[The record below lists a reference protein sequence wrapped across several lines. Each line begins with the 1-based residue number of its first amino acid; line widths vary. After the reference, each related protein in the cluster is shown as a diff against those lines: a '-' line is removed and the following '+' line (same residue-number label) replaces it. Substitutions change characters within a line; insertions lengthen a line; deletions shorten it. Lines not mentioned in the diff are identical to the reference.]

1 MARGNHLAAGAIAG
15 SGLIPR
21 YRFAREGS
29 VGNVFSSLGWAAL
42 LFALYLIIALILSRL
57 IAGIF
62 RMTTEAGRTLA
73 FNVSTRNSFVVLPL
87 ALALPSGWEA
97 TATVIVLQT
106 LIELSGMIIYVW
118 IIPKHIFPTN

>member
-1 MARGNHLAAGAIAG
+1 MRDSIMQRESLERYQVIVYLAAILAGGIAG
-15 SGLIPR
+15 FFL
-21 YRFAREGS
+21 
-29 VGNVFSSLGWAAL
+29 
-42 LFALYLIIALILSRL
+42 
-57 IAGIF
+57 
-62 RMTTEAGRTLA
+62 MTTEAGRTLA

-106 LIELSGMIIYVW
+106 LIELLGMIIYVW